1 MENLILI
8 KSNSYEPEFNIALDE
23 MMLFLAGKGA
33 LPNVVRFYKNFP
45 SVILGKFQCK
55 EFEIDEDYCKQHGI
69 KILKRI
75 SGGGAVFHDLGNL
88 NVSLIVLERILP
100 RKYILENMFLLSS
113 AIANALRYFRIEAYI
128 GEHGEILVKGKKVS
142 GCAVSIKYSGFLYHS
157 TLLLNS
163 DLEKMKCAL
172 APTREYEPTSKCV
185 KSNSTSIMNI
195 YEVRY
200 ISEEDLT
207 QRIYFEVNKVF
218 M

>member
-1 MENLILI
+1 MKNLILI

-23 MMLFLAGKGA
+23 MMLFLVGKGA
-33 LPNVVRFYKNFP
+33 LPNVIRFYKNFP
-45 SVILGKFQCK
+45 SVILGRFQYK
-55 EFEIDEDYCKQHGI
+55 EFEADEDYCKQHDI

-88 NVSLIVLERILP
+88 NISLIVLERILP
-100 RKYILENMFLLSS
+100 RKYILDNMFLLSS
-113 AIANALRYFRIEAYI
+113 AIANALKYFRIEAYV
-128 GEHGEILVKGKKVS
+128 GGRSEILVEGKKVS
-142 GCAVSIKYSGFLYHS
+142 GCAVSVKHSGFLYHS

-163 DLEKMKCAL
+163 DLEKMKRAL
-172 APTREYEPTSKCV
+172 APKREYEPALKCV
-185 KSNSTSIMNI
+185 KSNRASVMNI